1 MTLPVVESRLKVLL
15 KLLQSRKNFLP
26 LSKNFTS
33 YIKGIGETVLSL
45 DAQLVEPT
53 EERDA
58 QVEPEKFVGGD
69 AEIVAQVK
77 HLITA
82 EKGEIIDV
90 DNSEDKDGESDLSA
104 GLTLFWY
111 HGTDVREAWGCMLEV
126 WLLREPFFTAQV
138 ASFPWAR

>member
-15 KLLQSRKNFLP
+15 KLLQSRENFLP

-33 YIKGIGETVLSL
+33 YIKGIGETVLSV

-53 EERDA
+53 EECDA
-58 QVEPEKFVGGD
+58 RVEPEKFVGGD

-77 HLITA
+77 HLIAA

-104 GLTLFWY
+104 GLTRF
-111 HGTDVREAWGCMLEV
+111 
-126 WLLREPFFTAQV
+126 
-138 ASFPWAR
+138 